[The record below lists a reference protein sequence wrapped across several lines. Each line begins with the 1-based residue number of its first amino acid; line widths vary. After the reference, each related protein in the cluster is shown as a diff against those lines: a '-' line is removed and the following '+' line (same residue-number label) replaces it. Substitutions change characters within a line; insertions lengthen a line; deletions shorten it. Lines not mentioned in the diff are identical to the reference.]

1 MDLKT
6 MEWIVDGLRRELE
19 SLQSE
24 VKELKIKLDNLNSTS
39 LKEKSE
45 EDELIDTKQVKKMLG
60 VCYNTLQKIIR
71 EGKIKPIKMGPRNVR
86 FWRSSI
92 MNYLNRL
99 QTS

>member
-24 VKELKIKLDNLNSTS
+24 VKELKSKLESLNSTS
-39 LKEKSE
+39 QKGKSE
-45 EDELIDTKQVKKMLG
+45 EDKLIDTKEAKKMLG

-71 EGKIKPIKMGPRNVR
+71 EGKIKPIKRGAWNIR
-86 FWRSSI
+86 FWKSSI
-92 MNYLNRL
+92 IN
-99 QTS
+99 